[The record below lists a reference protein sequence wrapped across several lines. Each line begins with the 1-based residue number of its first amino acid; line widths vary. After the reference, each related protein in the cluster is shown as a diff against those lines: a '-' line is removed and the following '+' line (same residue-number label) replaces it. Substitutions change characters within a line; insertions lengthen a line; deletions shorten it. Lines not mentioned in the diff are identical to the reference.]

1 MEVPVAEGAESM
13 ETSLKS
19 LQEDG
24 MTPGTS
30 ALFLL
35 TTNEVPDRIGDA
47 LPDGGAELLHSNLDA
62 RSEERLREVFGDE
75 AA

>member
-1 MEVPVAEGAESM
+1 
-13 ETSLKS
+13 
-19 LQEDG
+19 

-30 ALFLL
+30 ALFPL

-47 LPDGGAELLHSNLDA
+47 LPDGGAELLHSDLDA
-62 RSEERLREVFGDE
+62 RSEERLCEAFGDE